1 MTDGRMIDAPTREL
15 IGVGASIGGNCLPCL
30 RYHFA
35 EALKAGCTLKE
46 VSEAITLSKMVKERP
61 INDIYHLA
69 DELLRREREDNLM
82 TTAPVEGSKIASE

>member
-35 EALKAGCTLKE
+35 EALKAGCTQE
-46 VSEAITLSKMVKERP
+46 EIAEAIKLSKMVKERP
-61 INDIYHLA
+61 INDIYRLA
-69 DELLRREREDNLM
+69 DELLRREGKD
-82 TTAPVEGSKIASE
+82 AV